1 VRFCPSDWFEA
12 GSTGSQNSD
21 EKLITRKILI
31 SLLCLVLAACA
42 AGPAQTP
49 TASAPQM
56 DSEEQSVYAAV
67 LLKLYAAPDYV
78 IMDTSTTSLA
88 GIEDTSSTLDHVLLN
103 MHDVDADTIQSFRN
117 RNDAAYTLS
126 PDMQIGAGYVLLTQV
141 EKTGLFNQNRDGWQ
155 LFYEKYPDTPGITT
169 LSRVGF
175 NNALDQALLYAG
187 TQSQWLA
194 GAGYYLFLKKVNGT
208 WTVLQQVMTWI
219 S

>member
-1 VRFCPSDWFEA
+1 M
-12 GSTGSQNSD
+12 
-21 EKLITRKILI
+21 TRKLLI
-31 SLLCLVLAACA
+31 SLVCLVLAACTA
-42 AGPAQTP
+42 SPAQTP

-56 DSEEQSVYAAV
+56 DAEEQSVYAAV
-67 LLKLYAAPDYV
+67 LLKLYAAPNYV
-78 IMDTSTTSLA
+78 IMNTSTTSLV

-103 MHDVDADTIQSFRN
+103 MHDVGVETIQSFRN
-117 RNDAAYTLS
+117 RNDAAYTLR

-155 LFYEKYPDTPGITT
+155 LFYEKYPDAPGITT

-175 NNALDQALLYAG
+175 NNALDQALVYAG